1 MVQDS
6 VIKWFYR
13 VLMPKIFDLV
23 YIEKDLVDFKES
35 KMIKLLYEVLK
46 KIGNFS
52 ETKVLKYSD
61 WANFI
66 AIL

>member
-1 MVQDS
+1 
-6 VIKWFYR
+6 
-13 VLMPKIFDLV
+13 MPKIFDLV